1 MLNSANEM
9 YNQYDQLQKHNYT
22 EATKLAAAGEEF
34 SHLISLMDPDHSIRM
49 RIFVQG
55 LPDDIREKTIYGRA
69 HSKMPARPIK
79 PAKRKN

>member
-1 MLNSANEM
+1 MINSANEM
-9 YNQYDQLQKHNYT
+9 YNQYDQLQIHNFS

-34 SHLISLMDPDHSIRM
+34 SHLIKLMNPDYTMRM

-55 LPDDIREKTIYGRA
+55 LPDAIREKTIYGRA

-79 PAKRKN
+79 PAKKKG